1 MFFALLF
8 VLFTYNFFIMKKLN
22 ILLVSDPYYPYPS
35 GISEYT
41 FYLAKYLRKFGNDIT
56 VLTTHYPNETKEK
69 NVLRFGRVLMI
80 PMNKSYATMSFGL
93 DIPGNVKKLLHN
105 NNFDIVHL
113 NGPFPPSISFFAL
126 HYSKSTNIAAFLNAG
141 FSFNSTGAAIARF
154 LYRKYLNK
162 IDGLFALSETA
173 KMAMEPYFPGEYEII
188 PAGVDAEIFN
198 TRVKKRTELKDISLR
213 ILFLGRLDERK
224 GLIVM
229 INAFKKILSA
239 KPNAQL
245 VVAGKGPLDSDAKN
259 LVNKLKIDASVK
271 FKGFIPFGEIPS
283 YYKSADI
290 YCSPALGGESFGIVL
305 LEAMAVG
312 TPVVA
317 SNIHGYSQLIK
328 DNENGLLFESGKT
341 DDIAAKIIKL
351 ADNSALREKCIKNGF
366 ILANKYSWEN
376 VARRIEAFYYS
387 KLKIK

>member
-1 MFFALLF
+1 M
-8 VLFTYNFFIMKKLN
+8 
-22 ILLVSDPYYPYPS
+22 
-35 GISEYT
+35 
-41 FYLAKYLRKFGNDIT
+41 
-56 VLTTHYPNETKEK
+56 
-69 NVLRFGRVLMI
+69 
-80 PMNKSYATMSFGL
+80 
-93 DIPGNVKKLLHN
+93 
-105 NNFDIVHL
+105 
-113 NGPFPPSISFFAL
+113 
-126 HYSKSTNIAAFLNAG
+126 
-141 FSFNSTGAAIARF
+141 
-154 LYRKYLNK
+154 
-162 IDGLFALSETA
+162 
-173 KMAMEPYFPGEYEII
+173 
-188 PAGVDAEIFN
+188 
-198 TRVKKRTELKDISLR
+198 
-213 ILFLGRLDERK
+213 
-224 GLIVM
+224 
-229 INAFKKILSA
+229 
-239 KPNAQL
+239 
-245 VVAGKGPLDSDAKN
+245 
-259 LVNKLKIDASVK
+259 K